1 MELMLP
7 SLVAALVL
15 AIAYAT
21 GRQLDARGTARGIW
35 SRRWVSA
42 AAGVSVA
49 YVFVDLLPE
58 LAEQNKAIVA
68 AAGGES
74 ALFAEQR
81 VYVLVLISFVLLYGI
96 QYVVPAAHQSRGDTR
111 PEPGF
116 DALYA
121 LHLGGYA
128 LYSALIGYL
137 LIERSAWPMAL
148 ALYTVAL
155 ALHFLIVDHA
165 LVEEHGARYAS
176 WGRWILGVS
185 VLAGWAIGELAPL
198 SEANF
203 ARLFAVLA
211 GGVVITSL
219 RSELPDQRRGEFLPF
234 CFGAFFFALVLLFV

>member
-1 MELMLP
+1 MMLP
-7 SLVAALVL
+7 SLAAAIVL

-21 GRQLDARGTARGIW
+21 GRRFDVHGTASGIW

-68 AAGGES
+68 AAGGET

-81 VYVLVLISFVLLYGI
+81 VYILVLISFVLLYGI
-96 QYVVPAAHQSRGDTR
+96 QYVVLAAHEKAGEHE

-137 LIERSAWPMAL
+137 LIERSAWPLAL
-148 ALYTVAL
+148 ALYTVAM

-165 LVEEHGARYAS
+165 LVEEHGQKYVR
-176 WGRWILGVS
+176 WGRWILAGS
-185 VLAGWAIGELAPL
+185 VLAGWVIGELTPL

-234 CFGAFFFALVLLFV
+234 CLGAMLFALVLLFV

>member
-1 MELMLP
+1 VELMLP
-7 SLVAALVL
+7 SLAAALVL

-21 GRQLDARGTARGIW
+21 GRQLDAIGGARGIW

-74 ALFAEQR
+74 ALFAERR
-81 VYVLVLISFVLLYGI
+81 VYILVLISFVLLYGI
-96 QYVVPAAHQSRGDTR
+96 QYVVLAARESGDR
-111 PEPGF
+111 EPKSGV

-137 LIERSAWPMAL
+137 LIERSAWPLAL
-148 ALYTVAL
+148 ALYTVAM

-165 LVEEHGARYAS
+165 LLEEHGAKYAD
-176 WGRWILGVS
+176 WGRWILAGS
-185 VLAGWAIGELAPL
+185 VLAGWAVGELAPL
-198 SEANF
+198 SEVNF

-234 CFGAFFFALVLLFV
+234 CLGALFFALVLLFV